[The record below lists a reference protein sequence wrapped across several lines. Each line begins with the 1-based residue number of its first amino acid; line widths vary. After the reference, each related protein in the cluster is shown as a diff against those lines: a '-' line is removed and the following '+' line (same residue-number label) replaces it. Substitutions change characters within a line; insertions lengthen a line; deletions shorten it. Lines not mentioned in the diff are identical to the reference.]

1 MPPVRFEPTISGGE
15 LPQTYDL
22 DRAAT
27 GTGEIFIDYSEKTS
41 NIAPR
46 QEEFVGLRI
55 SVDFPEQ
62 NRSSS
67 GKNRQALR
75 NWKLV
80 QIQN

>member
-1 MPPVRFEPTISGGE
+1 
-15 LPQTYDL
+15 
-22 DRAAT
+22 
-27 GTGEIFIDYSEKTS
+27 
-41 NIAPR
+41 
-46 QEEFVGLRI
+46 
-55 SVDFPEQ
+55 VDFPEQ